1 VGYKV
6 TVSSLVT
13 NARQRANKER
23 SNFVTDAEILQ
34 LVDRAYKELYDLV
47 VTSYQDYYAE
57 DHDFTT
63 VGGVKEYPLPPNFYK
78 LLGVDMYIDADR
90 FVTLRQFMF
99 QERNKYR
106 FNMITPTIPAQ
117 IMQYHMLGDQLRL
130 MPSPTSSTQM
140 KIWYVPR
147 AKNLTVSP
155 TPGADEANE
164 VDCLNGWEDFIIT
177 SAAIYILIK
186 EESDPGALMA
196 MKEQAR
202 ERVLSTSINR
212 NTAEPERVYDVGSI
226 ADNWRFFYSW
236 YE

>member
-1 VGYKV
+1 MGYNI

-57 DHDFTT
+57 DYDFTT
-63 VGGVKEYPLPPNFYK
+63 VGGQKEYALPSNFYK

-117 IMQYHMLGDQLRL
+117 IMQYHILGSNLRL
-130 MPSPTSSTQM
+130 MPSPTSQTAM
-140 KIWYVPR
+140 KVWFVPR
-147 AKNLTVSP
+147 AKNLTTSASP
-155 TPGADEANE
+155 GTDEVNQ
-164 VDCLNGWEDFIIT
+164 VDCQNGWEDFIIT

-186 EESDPGALMA
+186 EESDVTALMA
-196 MKEQAR
+196 MKEEAKQ
-202 ERVLSTSINR
+202 RVLSTSVNR

>member
-1 VGYKV
+1 MGYNI

-34 LVDRAYKELYDLV
+34 LVDRSYKELYDLV

-57 DHDFTT
+57 DYDFST
-63 VGGVKEYPLPPNFYK
+63 VGGQKDYPLPDNFYK

-117 IMQYHMLGDQLRL
+117 ILQYHILGSNLRL
-130 MPSPTSSTQM
+130 MPSPTSATTM
-140 KIWYVPR
+140 KLWYVPR
-147 AKNLTVSP
+147 AKNLTTSAS
-155 TPGADEANE
+155 PGADQINQ
-164 VDCLNGWEDFIIT
+164 VDCQNGWEDFIIT

-186 EESDPGALMA
+186 EESDVTALMA
-196 MKEQAR
+196 MKEEAKQ
-202 ERVLSTSINR
+202 RVLSTSINR

>member
-1 VGYKV
+1 MGYNV

-57 DHDFTT
+57 DYDFTT
-63 VGGVKEYPLPPNFYK
+63 VGGQKDYALPDNFYK

-117 IMQYHMLGDQLRL
+117 ILQYHILGSNLRL
-130 MPSPTSSTQM
+130 MPSPTSQTPM
-140 KIWYVPR
+140 KVWFVPR
-147 AKNLTVSP
+147 AKNLTTSASP
-155 TPGADEANE
+155 AADQINQ
-164 VDCLNGWEDFIIT
+164 VDCQNGWEDFIIT
-177 SAAIYILIK
+177 AAAIYILIK
-186 EESDPGALMA
+186 EESDVTALMA
-196 MKEQAR
+196 MKEEAKQ
-202 ERVLSTSINR
+202 RVLSTSVNR